1 MVGSCP
7 STGLWRCVRRQ
18 RSSRW
23 LFGNIL
29 SPLAP
34 LLRRRYQ
41 SRTDRNRGGISRT
54 KIGRNWFSL
63 LRAAIRRTY
72 PQSKDLCIQMMTNAR
87 QSSREK
93 ALALR
98 ASPLSN
104 RSRRVVF
111 SILRIKFQS
120 FSFSFLSFFF
130 FFEKL
135 NVQILQI
142 LAKKKRYLSRD
153 PFLIEAHS
161 NWWKTAAKVPLAPNR
176 YWRNKWKTNFNG
188 N

>member
-120 FSFSFLSFFF
+120 FSFSFLSIFFF
-130 FFEKL
+130 FWKIKRSNSANSRE
-135 NVQILQI
+135 
-142 LAKKKRYLSRD
+142 KKKIFIAR
-153 PFLIEAHS
+153 PFFNRGALELMKNSCESA
-161 NWWKTAAKVPLAPNR
+161 TRAKPIL
-176 YWRNKWKTNFNG
+176 KK
-188 N
+188 